1 MLRQFSFEGILRV
14 SSTYVWAAF
23 KSHFIP
29 IAVAVAFLHWIISLL
44 FQVIM
49 RAKCVSII
57 LELNCCLRF
66 EETKKLLSSAQ
77 RISSLGWTR
86 TAAIWIENENHT
98 CKVCKAILLF
108 IARFIVQICDVLVTV
123 FIVVVYAHI
132 IFLFKTT
139 LCSLFTFC
147 CSLTTHKPVLL

>member
-57 LELNCCLRF
+57 LELNCYLRF
-66 EETKKLLSSAQ
+66 EETKK
-77 RISSLGWTR
+77 
-86 TAAIWIENENHT
+86 
-98 CKVCKAILLF
+98 
-108 IARFIVQICDVLVTV
+108 
-123 FIVVVYAHI
+123 IVVKRSED
-132 IFLFKTT
+132 FKSWMDENG
-139 LCSLFTFC
+139 C
-147 CSLTTHKPVLL
+147 HMNRK